1 MDARLVAGCQ
11 GGTGS
16 AARFL
21 RGDSGCSV
29 VCGSQKPERCRLEQ
43 LVAGASVIFCGT
55 VAEPLGENPELQFVQ
70 PHGENVEAGQVQP
83 GESGE
88 RMQTGK

>member
-1 MDARLVAGCQ
+1 MAEAAWYVVHKNPSVAGWSSWLQ
-11 GGTGS
+11 VH
-16 AARFL
+16 R
-21 RGDSGCSV
+21 
-29 VCGSQKPERCRLEQ
+29 E
-43 LVAGASVIFCGT
+43 FCGT

-88 RMQTGK
+88 RKQTGK

>member
-21 RGDSGCSV
+21 RCDGGCSV
-29 VCGSQKPERCRLEQ
+29 VCGSQKTERCRPVQ
-43 LVAGASVIFCGT
+43 LAAGASGICGT

-88 RMQTGK
+88 RMQTAK

>member
-1 MDARLVAGCQ
+1 MQRGVWFTKTRALQAGAAGC
-11 GGTGS
+11 
-16 AARFL
+16 
-21 RGDSGCSV
+21 GCF
-29 VCGSQKPERCRLEQ
+29 GN
-43 LVAGASVIFCGT
+43 FCGT

-88 RMQTGK
+88 RKQTGK

>member
-1 MDARLVAGCQ
+1 MRV
-11 GGTGS
+11 
-16 AARFL
+16 L
-21 RGDSGCSV
+21 R
-29 VCGSQKPERCRLEQ
+29 E
-43 LVAGASVIFCGT
+43 FCGT

-88 RMQTGK
+88 RKQTGK